1 MTFIPVLKNYQ
12 KRSDYSE
19 IDLSKTTLKK
29 NEIDVQNTSDLKAYI
44 DKQLDNQVSKVAY
57 GGYLEKRGLYNNV
70 ERFKTSQ
77 NQRNIHLGY
86 DFWVDAGEVII
97 SPFQGNIHSFA
108 NNADDGN
115 YGPTIILE
123 HHQPH
128 QHFFS
133 LYGHLSLGS
142 ICNIEIGQE
151 IKKGETFAQ
160 VGGAQVNGGYLPHLH
175 FQLIKDIEDYK
186 GDYLGVCHQSVL
198 NFYKENTINPKQYLG
213 I

>member
-1 MTFIPVLKNYQ
+1 MTFIPLLKNYQ
-12 KRSDYSE
+12 KLNDYSE
-19 IDLSKTTLKK
+19 IDLSKATLKK

-44 DKQLDNQVSKVAY
+44 DKQLNNQASKVAY

-77 NQRNIHLGY
+77 NQRDIHLGY
-86 DFWVDAGEVII
+86 DFWANSGEVII
-97 SPFQGNIHSFA
+97 SPFQGKIHSFA

-123 HHQPH
+123 HHQGS
-128 QHFFS
+128 QRFFS
-133 LYGHLSLGS
+133 LYGHLSLYS
-142 ICNIEIGQE
+142 ISYIKLGQK
-151 IKKGETFAQ
+151 IKKGEAFAQ
-160 VGGAQVNGGYLPHLH
+160 IGDAKVNGGYLPHLH

-186 GDYLGVCHQSVL
+186 GDYPGVCHQSDL
-198 NFYKENTINPKQYLG
+198 TFYKKNTINPKQYLR